1 MEKMPT
7 LLSKIKSSDQE
18 TWQRFISL
26 VDWNSNLH
34 YFPIREPLAKTLDLH
49 GMTIQHA
56 WTGTKNFI
64 EQHHQQKTKCVIIIP
79 GKSGTIASEFPTW
92 MKLNPQVKRIEPI
105 LDRNQEVGSFRV
117 WLT

>member
-7 LLSKIKSSDQE
+7 LPSKIKSSDQE

-49 GMTIQHA
+49 GITLQKAWQLTID
-56 WTGTKNFI
+56 FI
-64 EQHHQQKTKCVIIIP
+64 EQHKIQKTKNIIIIT
-79 GKSGTIASEFPTW
+79 GKSGAIASEFPTW
-92 MKLNPQVKRIEPI
+92 MKLNLQVKRIEPI

-117 WLT
+117 WLN